1 MARFEMTLSSGEK
14 ILVDHAATGMG
25 EILSE
30 LSSNAFLVYTEVKS
44 GSSGPA
50 QEVIVASSQ
59 ITLVR
64 PLDELTTQ
72 STTFRPKR

>member
-1 MARFEMTLSSGEK
+1 MTLSSGEK
-14 ILVDHAATGMG
+14 ILVDHAATGME

-30 LSSNAFLVYTEVKS
+30 LSSNAFLVYTEVKA
-44 GSSGPA
+44 GSSGTA
-50 QEVIVASSQ
+50 QKVIVASSQ

>member
-1 MARFEMTLSSGEK
+1 VARFEITLSGGDR
-14 ILVDHAATGMG
+14 ILVDHPATGME

-30 LSSNAFLVYTEVKS
+30 LSSNAFLVYTEVKA
-44 GSSGPA
+44 GSSSPA
-50 QEVIVASSQ
+50 RQVIVASNQ
-59 ITLVR
+59 IVLVR